1 MMSRLLAADWL
12 KIRGKGLWLLVLVGP
27 LGVTALQALNF
38 GLRFDYMKQRYA
50 GDLWGGLL
58 DNTVQF
64 VPVALFLGGTLVCSL
79 MSNIE
84 HQTSAWKQLLAL
96 PVSRIAVFASK
107 LLLCL
112 LLLAVSC
119 LLLSGFVTALGLI
132 FGFGASEIPVYDIL
146 RIGFLSCAAVMP
158 FIALQLWLSLAFRNQ
173 ALPVSIGVICAIVS
187 PFTTTLSEWLP
198 INWPYLAWSGPHRLY
213 FAGAGLALGLLVLLP
228 GAAHFARK
236 DVS

>member
-1 MMSRLLAADWL
+1 MGKVIAADWL
-12 KIRGKGLWLLVLVGP
+12 KIRGKGLWLLILAGP
-27 LGVTALQALNF
+27 LGLAAMQALNY
-38 GLRFDYMKQRYA
+38 GLRFDYMKKRYA

-58 DNTVQF
+58 DNTAVF
-64 VPVALFLGGTLVCSL
+64 VPMALFLGGTLVCSL
-79 MSNIE
+79 MANIE

-96 PVSRIAVFASK
+96 PVSRITVFASK

-119 LLLSGFVTALGLI
+119 LLLSGFVTALGLS
-132 FGFGASEIPVYDIL
+132 FGFGASAIPVYGIL
-146 RIGFLSCAAVMP
+146 RIGFLSFAAVMP
-158 FIALQLWLSLAFRNQ
+158 FTALQIWLSLAFRNQ

-198 INWPYLAWSGPHRLY
+198 INWPYMAWTGPHRLY
-213 FAGAGLALGLLVLLP
+213 FAAAGLALGLLVLLP

-236 DVS
+236 DVN

>member
-1 MMSRLLAADWL
+1 MGGVIAADWL

-27 LGVTALQALNF
+27 LGLTAMQALNF
-38 GLRFDYMKQRYA
+38 GLRFDYMKERYS

-58 DNTVQF
+58 DNTALF
-64 VPVALFLGGTLVCSL
+64 VPMALFLGGTLICSL
-79 MSNIE
+79 MANIE

-119 LLLSGFVTALGLI
+119 LLLSGFVTALGLL
-132 FGFGASEIPVYDIL
+132 FGFGASAIPVYGIL

-198 INWPYLAWSGPHRLY
+198 INWPYMAWTGPYRLY
-213 FAGAGLALGLLVLLP
+213 FAGAGLALSLLVLLP

-236 DVS
+236 DVN